1 MYDVMIIGAGVTG
14 SAIARELMRKKRK
27 VAVLE
32 RCSDICEGTS
42 KANSGIVHAGFD
54 ATPGTLKAK
63 MNVQGSKRM
72 EALSKELVTD
82 YKALA
87 DEIESW
93 NKKVFCSFI
102 PGNLDYLKAGGRV
115 SHAAYLGA
123 TLLRL
128 KPLIEIVDG
137 QLLASKKYRG
147 SIEKFVDTYMEEY
160 LAKHDVSRKCLYLMY
175 SKGLSQVALDRMKE
189 NAIRFGFES
198 YEYVMTGCV
207 ISCHSGPGAIGL
219 AGCCE

>member
-1 MYDVMIIGAGVTG
+1 MFPADVQPTWQKPMK
-14 SAIARELMRKKRK
+14 SFRRKK
-27 VAVLE
+27 
-32 RCSDICEGTS
+32 DT
-42 KANSGIVHAGFD
+42 
-54 ATPGTLKAK
+54 
-63 MNVQGSKRM
+63 
-72 EALSKELVTD
+72 VTD
-82 YKALA
+82 YQALA

-93 NKKVFCSFI
+93 NSKVFCSFV

-115 SHAAYLGA
+115 SNAQYLGA

-137 QLLASKKYRG
+137 KLLASKKYRG
-147 SIEKFVDTYMEEY
+147 TIEKFVDSYMEDY
-160 LAKHDVSRKCLYLMY
+160 LAKHNVSRDCLYLMY
-175 SKGLSQVALDRMKE
+175 SKGLSQKALDRMKE
-189 NAIRFGFES
+189 NAIRFGFKS

>member
-1 MYDVMIIGAGVTG
+1 MK
-14 SAIARELMRKKRK
+14 SNPEQKSL
-27 VAVLE
+27 LFLH
-32 RCSDICEGTS
+32 
-42 KANSGIVHAGFD
+42 SGKSG
-54 ATPGTLKAK
+54 
-63 MNVQGSKRM
+63 
-72 EALSKELVTD
+72 LS
-82 YKALA
+82 
-87 DEIESW
+87 ESW
-93 NKKVFCSFI
+93 RTSVQCCI
-102 PGNLDYLKAGGRV
+102 P
-115 SHAAYLGA
+115 GA

-189 NAIRFGFES
+189 NAIRFGFEN